1 MRRVDNPVSLSKCIS
16 PTKGDPASPRIRFW
30 RKALFCFLA
39 LIVALNA
46 PERVWGQYSS
56 GGYSR
61 PGGGYS
67 TGYSAPSRRTPV
79 SSSGGYS
86 RRSYSGGGYATGSFG
101 DRAVSRSMSSQA
113 LRDYQAAQR
122 PVERYTRSPPAY
134 AGGYNWAQEA
144 PRRPSIWEGQQ
155 PVYGAVRRPAL
166 PGAGPLTAVAL
177 WAALNSLSSP
187 SSVQY
192 FHNYQ
197 NDPGYAQWRR
207 EADREAGHNPAVA
220 AKLNELDSQLAQIE
234 GQPRNPAARSPVRVS
249 PEPSGGSGFIWLV
262 LFVGIVILLLLWFWR
277 RRIAQPATAAPVPGL
292 TGSAAT
298 RFRVGMTMPVDPS
311 PFLLAAGLT
320 KVQPLEGSGMI
331 SVEVV
336 GLLRESGVLLHRLYL
351 PGGKAFFQLHLGADG
366 QPDECRYFSR
376 LDEVTP
382 ADNQEWGLW
391 LDPAEGMIGWPS
403 FQTKDGKMYG
413 RVWAPGNSR
422 VPPRKMEETLQYVDR
437 TEQRQLQMMLYG
449 GPTGGTPP
457 APQTE
462 YILVSAIEATGQ
474 AWVEIDAGID
484 INPAGL
490 TLPSVP
496 LAA

>member
-1 MRRVDNPVSLSKCIS
+1 MIS
-16 PTKGDPASPRIRFW
+16 RPSASFPRTTLW
-30 RKALFCFLA
+30 RKVLFCCVCL
-39 LIVALNA
+39 L
-46 PERVWGQYSS
+46 VWNVPDRASGQYSS

-61 PGGGYS
+61 PGSGS
-67 TGYSAPSRRTPV
+67 TSNYSAPSRRTPV

-86 RRSYSGGGYATGSFG
+86 RRPYSGTGYSTGSSG
-101 DRAVSRSMSSQA
+101 DRAVSRSLSSQA
-113 LRDYQAAQR
+113 LRDYQAARR
-122 PVERYTRSPPAY
+122 PPETYTRRPAAY
-134 AGGYNWAQEA
+134 PGGYGWAGEA
-144 PRRPSIWEGQQ
+144 PRRPPIWEGEQ
-155 PVYGAVRRPAL
+155 PAARGVRRPAL
-166 PGAGPLTAVAL
+166 PGSGPLTAVAL

-187 SSVQY
+187 SAVQY

-197 NDPGYAQWRR
+197 YDPGYTQWRR

-220 AKLNELDSQLAQIE
+220 AKLDQLDAQLAQIE
-234 GQPRNPAARSPVRVS
+234 GQPRNPAAAPPAQPSPAPR
-249 PEPSGGSGFIWLV
+249 GGAGFIWPV
-262 LFVGIVILLLLWFWR
+262 LFIGIVILLLLWLWR
-277 RRIAQPATAAPVPGL
+277 RHMAHPAIAAAALGL

-320 KVQPLEGSGMI
+320 KVQPPEGTSMI

-336 GLLRESGVLLHRLYL
+336 GLLREGGVLLHRLYL
-351 PGGKAFFQLHLGADG
+351 PGGKAFFQLHLGGDG

-382 ADNQEWGLW
+382 ADSQEWGLW

-422 VPPRKMEETLQYVDR
+422 VPPRKMEETLQYVDH
-437 TEQRQLQMMLYG
+437 TEQRQLQIMLYG
-449 GPTGGTPP
+449 GPTGGAPP

-462 YILVSAIEATGQ
+462 YILVSAIEAAGQ

-484 INPAGL
+484 INPAAL

>member
-1 MRRVDNPVSLSKCIS
+1 MIS
-16 PTKGDPASPRIRFW
+16 RPSASFPRTTLW
-30 RKALFCFLA
+30 RKVLFCCVCCL
-39 LIVALNA
+39 LVLNVPDRA
-46 PERVWGQYSS
+46 SGQYSS

-61 PGGGYS
+61 PGSGS
-67 TGYSAPSRRTPV
+67 TSNYSAPSRRTPV

-86 RRSYSGGGYATGSFG
+86 RRPYSGTGYSTGSSG
-101 DRAVSRSMSSQA
+101 DRAVSRSLSSQA

-122 PVERYTRSPPAY
+122 PAETSTRRPPAY
-134 AGGYNWAQEA
+134 AGGYDWAGEA
-144 PRRPSIWEGQQ
+144 PRRPPIWGGEE
-155 PVYGAVRRPAL
+155 PAVRVARRPAL
-166 PGAGPLTAVAL
+166 PGSGPLTAVAL

-187 SSVQY
+187 SSAQY

-197 NDPGYAQWRR
+197 TDPGYMQWRR
-207 EADREAGHNPAVA
+207 EADREAGHNPTVA
-220 AKLNELDSQLAQIE
+220 AKLDQLDTQLAQME
-234 GQPRNPAARSPVRVS
+234 GQPRNPSAAAPAQTPAPR
-249 PEPSGGSGFIWLV
+249 GGSGFIWPV
-262 LFVGIVILLLLWFWR
+262 LFIGIVILLLLWLWR
-277 RRIAQPATAAPVPGL
+277 RRMSHPATAAAVPGL
-292 TGSAAT
+292 TGSATT

-320 KVQPLEGSGMI
+320 KVQPPEGSGMI

-336 GLLRESGVLLHRLYL
+336 GLLREGGVLLHRLYL

-422 VPPRKMEETLQYVDR
+422 VPPRKMEETLQYVDH
-437 TEQRQLQMMLYG
+437 TEQRQLQIMLYG
-449 GPTGGTPP
+449 GPTGGAPP

-462 YILVSAIEATGQ
+462 YILVSAIEAAGQ
-474 AWVEIDAGID
+474 AWIEIDAGID
-484 INPAGL
+484 INPAAL

>member
-1 MRRVDNPVSLSKCIS
+1 M
-16 PTKGDPASPRIRFW
+16 SPRTRSW
-30 RKALFCFLA
+30 RKALFCCLCCV
-39 LIVALNA
+39 LVLDA
-46 PERVWGQYSS
+46 PDRARGQYSS

-61 PGGGYS
+61 PGGGS
-67 TGYSAPSRRTPV
+67 TSSYSAPSRRAV

-86 RRSYSGGGYATGSFG
+86 RRSYSGGGYASGSLG
-101 DRAVSRSMSSQA
+101 DRAVSRSLSSQA

-122 PVERYTRSPPAY
+122 PVETYTRRPPAY
-134 AGGYNWAQEA
+134 AGGYASPSAA
-144 PRRPSIWEGQQ
+144 PRRPSIWEGQE
-155 PVYGAVRRPAL
+155 PSGRVARRPAL
-166 PGAGPLTAVAL
+166 PGSGPLTAVAL
-177 WAALNSLSSP
+177 WAALNSLSS
-187 SSVQY
+187 SNSVQY

-197 NDPGYAQWRR
+197 NDPGYMQWRR
-207 EADREAGHNPAVA
+207 EADREAGHSPTVA
-220 AKLNELDSQLAQIE
+220 AKLDQLDARLAQME
-234 GQPRNPAARSPVRVS
+234 GQPRNPSTASTAPTSPAPR
-249 PEPSGGSGFIWLV
+249 GGSGFIWPV
-262 LFVGIVILLLLWFWR
+262 LFIGIVILLLLWLWR
-277 RRIAQPATAAPVPGL
+277 RRMAHPAAAAPGL

-298 RFRVGMTMPVDPS
+298 RLRVGMTMPVDPS

-320 KVQPLEGSGMI
+320 KVQPPEGSGMI

-336 GLLRESGVLLHRLYL
+336 GLLREGSVVLHRLYL

-382 ADNQEWGLW
+382 TDNQEWGLW

-437 TEQRQLQMMLYG
+437 TEQRQLQIMLYG

-457 APQTE
+457 APETE
-462 YILVSAIEATGQ
+462 YILVSAIEATDQ

>member
-1 MRRVDNPVSLSKCIS
+1 MIS
-16 PTKGDPASPRIRFW
+16 RPSASFPRTTLW
-30 RKALFCFLA
+30 RKVLFCCVCCL
-39 LIVALNA
+39 LVLNVPDRA
-46 PERVWGQYSS
+46 SGQYSS

-61 PGGGYS
+61 PGGGS
-67 TGYSAPSRRTPV
+67 TSNYSAPRRRTPV

-86 RRSYSGGGYATGSFG
+86 RRPYSGTGYSTGSSG
-101 DRAVSRSMSSQA
+101 DRAVSRSLSSQA

-122 PVERYTRSPPAY
+122 PPETSRRPAAY
-134 AGGYNWAQEA
+134 PGGYDWAGEA
-144 PRRPSIWEGQQ
+144 PRRPPIWGGEQ
-155 PVYGAVRRPAL
+155 PTRMARRPAL
-166 PGAGPLTAVAL
+166 PGSGPLTAVAL

-187 SSVQY
+187 SSAQY

-197 NDPGYAQWRR
+197 SDPGYMQWRR
-207 EADREAGHNPAVA
+207 EADREAGHNPTVA
-220 AKLNELDSQLAQIE
+220 AKLDQLDTQLAQME
-234 GQPRNPAARSPVRVS
+234 GQPRNPSAAAPAQTPAPR
-249 PEPSGGSGFIWLV
+249 GGSGFIWPV
-262 LFVGIVILLLLWFWR
+262 LFIGIVILLLLWLWR
-277 RRIAQPATAAPVPGL
+277 RRMSHPATAAAVPGL
-292 TGSAAT
+292 TGSATT

-320 KVQPLEGSGMI
+320 KVQSPEGSGMI

-336 GLLRESGVLLHRLYL
+336 GLLREGGVLLHRLYL

-422 VPPRKMEETLQYVDR
+422 VPPRKMEETLQYVDH
-437 TEQRQLQMMLYG
+437 TEQRQLQIMLYG
-449 GPTGGTPP
+449 GPTGGAPP

-462 YILVSAIEATGQ
+462 YILVSAIEAAGQ

-484 INPAGL
+484 INPAAL

>member
-1 MRRVDNPVSLSKCIS
+1 
-16 PTKGDPASPRIRFW
+16 
-30 RKALFCFLA
+30 
-39 LIVALNA
+39 
-46 PERVWGQYSS
+46 
-56 GGYSR
+56 
-61 PGGGYS
+61 
-67 TGYSAPSRRTPV
+67 
-79 SSSGGYS
+79 
-86 RRSYSGGGYATGSFG
+86 
-101 DRAVSRSMSSQA
+101 
-113 LRDYQAAQR
+113 
-122 PVERYTRSPPAY
+122 
-134 AGGYNWAQEA
+134 
-144 PRRPSIWEGQQ
+144 
-155 PVYGAVRRPAL
+155 
-166 PGAGPLTAVAL
+166 LTAVAL

-187 SSVQY
+187 DSAQY

-197 NDPGYAQWRR
+197 NDSGYMQWRR

-220 AKLNELDSQLAQIE
+220 TKLDQLDARLAQME
-234 GQPRNPAARSPVRVS
+234 GQPRNPSTASPAQTSPAPRS
-249 PEPSGGSGFIWLV
+249 GSGFIWPV
-262 LFVGIVILLLLWFWR
+262 LFIGIVILLLLWFWR
-277 RRIAQPATAAPVPGL
+277 RRLSHPATAAAVPGL

-320 KVQPLEGSGMI
+320 KVQPPEGSGMI

-336 GLLRESGVLLHRLYL
+336 GLLREGGVLLHRLYL
-351 PGGKAFFQLHLGADG
+351 PGGKAFFQLHLGAEG
-366 QPDECRYFSR
+366 HPDECRYFSR

-391 LDPAEGMIGWPS
+391 LDRAEGMIGWPS

-422 VPPRKMEETLQYVDR
+422 VPPRKMEETLQYVDH

-462 YILVSAIEATGQ
+462 YILVSAIEASGQ

>member
-1 MRRVDNPVSLSKCIS
+1 MKTVPPPWIGGPSDGSLRL
-16 PTKGDPASPRIRFW
+16 PLATPW
-30 RKALFCFLA
+30 LKALRCLLCIILTIGAPDLA
-39 LIVALNA
+39 
-46 PERVWGQYSS
+46 WGQYSS

-61 PGGGYS
+61 PSGGS
-67 TGYSAPSRRTPV
+67 SNYSAASRRAPV

-86 RRSYSGGGYATGSFG
+86 RRSYGGAGYTTGSLG
-101 DRAVSRSMSSQA
+101 DRAVSRSASSQA
-113 LRDYQAAQR
+113 FREYQAAQR
-122 PVERYTRSPPAY
+122 PVETYARRQPAD
-134 AGGYNWAQEA
+134 AGGGYGWPSAA
-144 PRRPSIWEGQQ
+144 PRRPSVWEQQQ
-155 PVYGAVRRPAL
+155 PFGGAARRPAL

-187 SSVQY
+187 GSAAY

-197 NDPGYAQWRR
+197 NDRGYLQWRQ
-207 EADREAGHNPAVA
+207 EADREAAQNPAVS
-220 AKLNELDSQLAQIE
+220 AKLKQLDSQLAQME
-234 GQPRNPAARSPVRVS
+234 GQPRSPAAAPPVQPSPAR
-249 PEPSGGSGFIWLV
+249 SGGGFIWPV
-262 LFVGIVILLLLWFWR
+262 LFIGIVILVLLWLWR
-277 RRIAQPATAAPVPGL
+277 RRMTHPITAAAPGL

-320 KVQPLEGSGMI
+320 KVQPLEGSGMV

-336 GLLRESGVLLHRLYL
+336 GLLREGGVLLHRLYL

-382 ADNQEWGLW
+382 ADNQEWGVW

-422 VPPRKMEETLQYVDR
+422 VAPRKMEETLQYVDHV
-437 TEQRQLQMMLYG
+437 EQRQLQMMLYG
-449 GPTGGTPP
+449 GPTGGTSP
-457 APQTE
+457 APETE
-462 YILVSAIEATGQ
+462 YILVSAIDATGQ

>member
-1 MRRVDNPVSLSKCIS
+1 MPV
-16 PTKGDPASPRIRFW
+16 T
-30 RKALFCFLA
+30 
-39 LIVALNA
+39 N
-46 PERVWGQYSS
+46 
-56 GGYSR
+56 
-61 PGGGYS
+61 
-67 TGYSAPSRRTPV
+67 
-79 SSSGGYS
+79 SGGYS
-86 RRSYSGGGYATGSFG
+86 RRSNAGGGYATDSLG
-101 DRAVSRSMSSQA
+101 DRAVSRGLSSQA

-122 PVERYTRSPPAY
+122 PVETYTRRPPVY
-134 AGGYNWAQEA
+134 AGDYTSPSAA
-144 PRRPSIWEGQQ
+144 PRRPPIWEGEE
-155 PVYGAVRRPAL
+155 PSGRVARRPAL
-166 PGAGPLTAVAL
+166 PGSGPLTAVAL

-187 SSVQY
+187 SSAEY

-197 NDPGYAQWRR
+197 YDPGYMQWRR
-207 EADREAGHNPAVA
+207 EADREAGHNPTVA
-220 AKLNELDSQLAQIE
+220 AKLEQLDARLAQME
-234 GQPRNPAARSPVRVS
+234 GQPRNPSSASTAQTSPAPR
-249 PEPSGGSGFIWLV
+249 GGAGFIWPV
-262 LFVGIVILLLLWFWR
+262 LFIGIVILLLLWLWR
-277 RRIAQPATAAPVPGL
+277 RRLAHPATAAAAAPGL
-292 TGSAAT
+292 GGSAAT

-331 SVEVV
+331 SVEMV
-336 GLLRESGVLLHRLYL
+336 GLLREGSILLHRLYL
-351 PGGKAFFQLHLGADG
+351 PGGEAFFQLHLGADG

-403 FQTKDGKMYG
+403 FQTKDGKTYG

-422 VPPRKMEETLQYVDR
+422 VPPRNIEETLQYLDR

-449 GPTGGTPP
+449 GPTGGTTP

>member
-1 MRRVDNPVSLSKCIS
+1 
-16 PTKGDPASPRIRFW
+16 
-30 RKALFCFLA
+30 
-39 LIVALNA
+39 
-46 PERVWGQYSS
+46 
-56 GGYSR
+56 
-61 PGGGYS
+61 
-67 TGYSAPSRRTPV
+67 
-79 SSSGGYS
+79 
-86 RRSYSGGGYATGSFG
+86 
-101 DRAVSRSMSSQA
+101 
-113 LRDYQAAQR
+113 
-122 PVERYTRSPPAY
+122 
-134 AGGYNWAQEA
+134 
-144 PRRPSIWEGQQ
+144 
-155 PVYGAVRRPAL
+155 
-166 PGAGPLTAVAL
+166 VAL

-187 SSVQY
+187 GSAEY

-197 NDPGYAQWRR
+197 HDPGYVQWRR

-220 AKLNELDSQLAQIE
+220 AKLDQLDTQLAQME
-234 GQPRNPAARSPVRVS
+234 GQPRNPSAGTPVRPS
-249 PEPSGGSGFIWLV
+249 PAPAGGSGFIWPV
-262 LFVGIVILLLLWFWR
+262 LFLGIVFLLLLWLWR
-277 RRIAQPATAAPVPGL
+277 RHMAQPVVAPAAPGL
-292 TGSAAT
+292 AGSAAT

-311 PFLLAAGLT
+311 PFVLAAGLT

-336 GLLRESGVLLHRLYL
+336 GLLREGSVLLHRLYL
-351 PGGKAFFQLHLGADG
+351 PGGKAFFQFHLGADG

-413 RVWAPGNSR
+413 RVWAPSDSR
-422 VPPRKMEETLQYVDR
+422 VPPRKMGETLQFVDHV
-437 TEQRQLQMMLYG
+437 EQRQLQMMLYG
-449 GPTGGTPP
+449 GPTGGAPP

-484 INPAGL
+484 INPAAL

>member
-1 MRRVDNPVSLSKCIS
+1 LCCLLVLDAP
-16 PTKGDPASPRIRFW
+16 D
-30 RKALFCFLA
+30 LA
-39 LIVALNA
+39 
-46 PERVWGQYSS
+46 WSQYSS
-56 GGYSR
+56 GGYTR
-61 PGGGYS
+61 PGGGAASSYA
-67 TGYSAPSRRTPV
+67 APSRRAPV

-86 RRSYSGGGYATGSFG
+86 RRSYSGGGYTTGSFG
-101 DRAVSRSMSSQA
+101 DRAVSRSVSSQA
-113 LRDYQAAQR
+113 LRDYQAAQQ
-122 PVERYTRSPPAY
+122 PVQPPVRQPPAY
-134 AGGYNWAQEA
+134 AGGYNWAEEA
-144 PRRPSIWEGQQ
+144 PRRPSIREGQQ
-155 PVYGAVRRPAL
+155 LARVARRPAL
-166 PGAGPLTAVAL
+166 PGSGPLTAVAL

-187 SSVQY
+187 NSVQY

-197 NDPGYAQWRR
+197 YDPGYMQWRR

-220 AKLNELDSQLAQIE
+220 AKLDQLDAQLAQIE
-234 GQPRNPAARSPVRVS
+234 GQPRNPATASPAQLPAPR
-249 PEPSGGSGFIWLV
+249 GGSRFIWPV
-262 LFVGIVILLLLWFWR
+262 LFIGIVVLLLLWFWR
-277 RRIAQPATAAPVPGL
+277 RRIAQPVTAATAATAPGL
-292 TGSAAT
+292 AGSAAT

-320 KVQPLEGSGMI
+320 KVEPPEGSGMI
-331 SVEVV
+331 SVEAV
-336 GLLRESGVLLHRLYL
+336 GLLRDGAALLHRLYL

-382 ADNQEWGLW
+382 ADRQEWGLW

-422 VPPRKMEETLQYVDR
+422 IPPRKMEETLQYVDHV
-437 TEQRQLQMMLYG
+437 EQRQLQMMLYG

>member
-1 MRRVDNPVSLSKCIS
+1 M
-16 PTKGDPASPRIRFW
+16 
-30 RKALFCFLA
+30 
-39 LIVALNA
+39 
-46 PERVWGQYSS
+46 
-56 GGYSR
+56 
-61 PGGGYS
+61 
-67 TGYSAPSRRTPV
+67 PV

-86 RRSYSGGGYATGSFG
+86 RRSYSGAGYNTGSYG

-122 PVERYTRSPPAY
+122 PAETYLRRPPAY
-134 AGGYNWAQEA
+134 AGAPDWESEA
-144 PRRPSIWEGQQ
+144 PRRPSVWGGEQ
-155 PVYGAVRRPAL
+155 VARRPTL
-166 PGAGPLTAVAL
+166 PGSGALTAVAL

-187 SSVQY
+187 SSATY

-197 NDPGYAQWRR
+197 YDPGYVQWRR

-220 AKLNELDSQLAQIE
+220 AKLDQLDTQLAQME
-234 GQPRNPAARSPVRVS
+234 GQPRNPSAVPPVRPS
-249 PEPSGGSGFIWLV
+249 PAQPEGSGFIWPV
-262 LFVGIVILLLLWFWR
+262 LFIGIVILLLLWLWR
-277 RRIAQPATAAPVPGL
+277 RRMAHPGTAAPAPGL
-292 TGSAAT
+292 AGSAAT
-298 RFRVGMTMPVDPS
+298 RFRVGMTLPVDPS

-336 GLLRESGVLLHRLYL
+336 GLLRDGAVLLHRLYL

-382 ADNQEWGLW
+382 ADGREWGLW
-391 LDPAEGMIGWPS
+391 LDPAQGMIGWPS
-403 FQTKDGKMYG
+403 FQTKDSKMYG
-413 RVWAPGNSR
+413 RVWAPSDSR
-422 VPPRKMEETLQYVDR
+422 VPPRKMEETLQFVDHV
-437 TEQRQLQMMLYG
+437 EQRQLQMMLYG

-457 APQTE
+457 APETE
-462 YILVSAIEATGQ
+462 YILASAVEATGQ

-484 INPAGL
+484 INPAAL
-490 TLPSVP
+490 TLPSVS

>member
-1 MRRVDNPVSLSKCIS
+1 VAVD
-16 PTKGDPASPRIRFW
+16 
-30 RKALFCFLA
+30 
-39 LIVALNA
+39 A
-46 PERVWGQYSS
+46 PERAWAQYSS

-61 PGGGYS
+61 AGGGFTS
-67 TGYSAPSRRTPV
+67 SYSAPSRRAPV

-86 RRSYSGGGYATGSFG
+86 RRPYSGGGYTTGSFG
-101 DRAVSRSMSSQA
+101 DRAVSRSLSAQA
-113 LRDYQAAQR
+113 FRDYQAAQR
-122 PVERYTRSPPAY
+122 PTETYTRRAPAY
-134 AGGYNWAQEA
+134 AGGYDWTQEA
-144 PRRPSIWEGQQ
+144 LRRPSIGEGQQ
-155 PVYGAVRRPAL
+155 PVYGAVRRSVL
-166 PGAGPLTAVAL
+166 PGSGPLTAVAL
-177 WAALNSLSSP
+177 WAALNSLSTP
-187 SSVQY
+187 SSAQY

-197 NDPGYAQWRR
+197 YDPGYMQWRQ

-220 AKLNELDSQLAQIE
+220 AKLNQLDAQLAQME
-234 GQPRNPAARSPVRVS
+234 GQPRSQSGGGPVRPS
-249 PEPSGGSGFIWLV
+249 PAPGGSGFIWPV
-262 LFVGIVILLLLWFWR
+262 LFIGIVILLLLWLWR
-277 RRIAQPATAAPVPGL
+277 RRMAQPVVAAAAAGL
-292 TGSAAT
+292 AGSAAT

-320 KVQPLEGSGMI
+320 KVQPPEGSGMI

-336 GLLRESGVLLHRLYL
+336 GLLREGGVLLHRLYL
-351 PGGKAFFQLHLGADG
+351 PGGKAFFQLHLGPDG

-382 ADNQEWGLW
+382 ADRQEWGLW
-391 LDPAEGMIGWPS
+391 LDPSEGMIGWTS

-422 VPPRKMEETLQYVDR
+422 VPPRQMEETLQYVDHA
-437 TEQRQLQMMLYG
+437 EQRQLQMMLYG
-449 GPTGGTPP
+449 GPTGGAPP

-490 TLPSVP
+490 TLPTVP

>member
-1 MRRVDNPVSLSKCIS
+1 MS
-16 PTKGDPASPRIRFW
+16 G
-30 RKALFCFLA
+30 LA
-39 LIVALNA
+39 
-46 PERVWGQYSS
+46 WGQYSS

-61 PGGGYS
+61 PGAGS
-67 TGYSAPSRRTPV
+67 TYGYSAASRRMPV

-86 RRSYSGGGYATGSFG
+86 RRPYSGGGYATGSFG
-101 DRAVSRSMSSQA
+101 DRAVSRSLSSQA
-113 LRDYQAAQR
+113 LREYRAAQQ
-122 PVERYTRSPPAY
+122 PAETYTRRPPAY
-134 AGGYNWAQEA
+134 AGGYNWAEEP

-155 PVYGAVRRPAL
+155 PVYGGVRRPAL
-166 PGAGPLTAVAL
+166 PGSGPLTAVAL

-197 NDPGYAQWRR
+197 NDPGYQQWRR

-220 AKLNELDSQLAQIE
+220 AKLNELDTQLAQME
-234 GQPRNPAARSPVRVS
+234 SQPRNPAAPSPVRAS
-249 PEPSGGSGFIWLV
+249 PEPGGGSGFIWLV
-262 LFVGIVILLLLWFWR
+262 LFIGIVILVLLWFWR
-277 RRIAQPATAAPVPGL
+277 RRMAQPATAAPVPGL
-292 TGSAAT
+292 TGSTAT

-320 KVQPLEGSGMI
+320 KVQPPEGSGMI

-336 GLLRESGVLLHRLYL
+336 GLLRDGAALLHRLYL

-382 ADNQEWGLW
+382 ADRQEWGLW

-403 FQTKDGKMYG
+403 FQTKDGKTYG

-422 VPPRKMEETLQYVDR
+422 IPPRKMEETLQFVDHV
-437 TEQRQLQMMLYG
+437 EQRQLQMMLYG
-449 GPTGGTPP
+449 GPTGGASH

-462 YILVSAIEATGQ
+462 YILVSAVEATGQ

>member
-1 MRRVDNPVSLSKCIS
+1 MKAVLPHWA
-16 PTKGDPASPRIRFW
+16 GDLREGDLRPAGGRLGL
-30 RKALFCFLA
+30 KALRWLLCIILCVGIPDSA
-39 LIVALNA
+39 
-46 PERVWGQYSS
+46 WGQYSS

-61 PGGGYS
+61 PGSGS
-67 TGYSAPSRRTPV
+67 SSYSAPSRRPPV
-79 SSSGGYS
+79 TSSGGYS
-86 RRSYSGGGYATGSFG
+86 RRSYGGGGYGTSSAG
-101 DRAVSRSMSSQA
+101 DRAISRSTSSQA
-113 LRDYQAAQR
+113 LRDYRAAQ
-122 PVERYTRSPPAY
+122 PPAQPY
-134 AGGYNWAQEA
+134 VRRQPSYGSGYSGPTEAQRRAPVWGGQWAQD
-144 PRRPSIWEGQQ
+144 RP
-155 PVYGAVRRPAL
+155 ARRPAL
-166 PGAGPLTAVAL
+166 AGSGPLTAVAL

-187 SSVQY
+187 GSAAY

-197 NDPGYAQWRR
+197 QDPGYLQWRQQANR
-207 EADREAGHNPAVA
+207 EAAQNPAVA
-220 AKLNELDSQLAQIE
+220 AKLEQLDAQLAQM
-234 GQPRNPAARSPVRVS
+234 GDQPRNPAAARPVQPSPAA
-249 PEPSGGSGFIWLV
+249 SGGSGFIWVVLFIGTVILV
-262 LFVGIVILLLLWFWR
+262 LLWLWR
-277 RRIAQPATAAPVPGL
+277 RRLAHPIGAAAAPGL
-292 TGSAAT
+292 TGSATT

-320 KVQPLEGSGMI
+320 KVQPLEGSGMV

-336 GLLRESGVLLHRLYL
+336 GLLREGGVLLHRLYL

-382 ADNQEWGLW
+382 ADNQEWGVW

-413 RVWAPGNSR
+413 RVWAPGDSR
-422 VPPRKMEETLQYVDR
+422 VPPRKMEETLQYVDHV
-437 TEQRQLQMMLYG
+437 EQRQLQMMLYG
-449 GPTGGTPP
+449 GPTGGTSP
-457 APQTE
+457 APETE
-462 YILVSAIEATGQ
+462 YILVSAIDATGQ